1 MWQDLPISQKDE
13 YKKLI
18 LAFSSLTEMFVQKN
32 IDSNELP
39 TPIINSK
46 FQETVFQKVFCATA
60 EDIGNTSY
68 DVSLIL
74 KNDKEEIIKYLVGI
88 KTFIFNSKE
97 QKIAQ
102 FKSNSDEW
110 GSLVLEIKDNAK
122 NLKSKTEIV
131 DINKDKYLELA
142 KKIATLRNARIN
154 SSKANLRGFCI
165 DSNDTIES
173 VYHTL
178 MPTVQNNEPK
188 IFVGETSYTEIDIDN
203 IQILSCTTTKKPENF
218 TFTDN
223 KHTYKYTHSDSQLY
237 MDFDNANIIKDE
249 WRVVYAQNAY
259 EIFSKIADE
268 VYKNEKNV
276 SPQIDQSF
284 SWKMELQPSSGFN
297 SFYGIGLKKKGKD
310 QRITSIQLFYNAF
323 KNIVSDKILTH
334 IVKKLYLLANS
345 SGKDDFAIRDEI
357 IGLAKQ
363 VDNYEFI
370 TKLNG
375 FLFRPINEIYI
386 PIPHSK
392 NFHQQNPNFFGKDI
406 GLLDEKGT
414 LKLPKEQCS
423 FDLVFDPSGTKI
435 KAFITQDF
443 GKAIQSFGKQSELG
457 KWILREIF
465 QLKEYEPLT
474 QSRLDEIGINGIRL
488 YKLKK
493 DKNIYFQFIY
503 IDDSNLPKDYFS
515 W

>member
-1 MWQDLPISQKDE
+1 MWQDLPISQKNE

-32 IDSNELP
+32 TNKNTIP
-39 TPIINSK
+39 VPIINSK
-46 FQETVFQKVFCATA
+46 FQETVFQKAFKAVA

-68 DVSLIL
+68 DASLIL
-74 KNDKEEIIKYLVGI
+74 EKDNGEKIKYLVGI
-88 KTFIFNSKE
+88 KTFTFKTQE

-102 FKSNSDEW
+102 FKANSNEW
-110 GSLVLEIKDNAK
+110 SSLISQIKDSAK
-122 NLKSKTEIV
+122 NLKRKAEIV
-131 DINKDKYLELA
+131 DINKDRYLELA
-142 KKIATLRNARIN
+142 KRIAAIRNARIN

-178 MPTVQNNEPK
+178 MPAVQNNEPK
-188 IFVGETSYTEIDIDN
+188 IFVGETSYAEIDINN
-203 IQILSCTTTKKPENF
+203 IKILSCTIAKKPENF
-218 TFTDN
+218 TFTDDN
-223 KHTYKYTHSDSQLY
+223 HTYKYTHSDSQLY
-237 MDFDNANIIKDE
+237 MIFNNSNIIKDE
-249 WRVVYAQNAY
+249 WKVIYVDNAY

-268 VYKNEKNV
+268 VYNKKKIV
-276 SPQIDQSF
+276 PQIAQSF
-284 SWKMELQPSSGFN
+284 SWKIELQPSSGFN
-297 SFYGIGLKKKGKD
+297 SFYGIGLKKKGKE
-310 QRITSIQLFYNAF
+310 QRIISIKLFYNTF
-323 KNIVSDKILTH
+323 KGTINDEILNQIVD
-334 IVKKLYLLANS
+334 KLYLLANS
-345 SGKDDFAIRDEI
+345 NGKDDFAIRDEI
-357 IGLAKQ
+357 LSIAEQ
-363 VDNYEFI
+363 IDNDDFT

-392 NFHQQNPNFFGKDI
+392 NFHQQNPNFFGKNI
-406 GLLDEKGT
+406 GLLDEKGA
-414 LKLPKEQCS
+414 LMLPKEQCA

-474 QSRLDEIGINGIRL
+474 QARLDEIGINGIRL
-488 YKLKK
+488 YKLKD
-493 DKNIYFQFIY
+493 DKNVYFQFIY
-503 IDDSNLPKDYFS
+503 IDDLNLPNDFVS
-515 W
+515 